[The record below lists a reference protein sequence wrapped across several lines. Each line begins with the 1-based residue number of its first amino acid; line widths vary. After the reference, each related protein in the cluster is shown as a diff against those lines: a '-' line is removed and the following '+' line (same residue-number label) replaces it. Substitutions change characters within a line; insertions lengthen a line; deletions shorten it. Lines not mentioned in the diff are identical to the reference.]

1 MANKKIMTL
10 FNYIGG
16 KTWLRNQLREEI
28 NKNLIGK
35 KITTYVEPFAGGL
48 GAFLGVYD
56 ILVENKI
63 KTVILNDINS
73 KLINFYK
80 IVKNEHENLI
90 NEYMKLELEYE
101 KTIPLDSKLLHKTK
115 DKIKLKLMLLNSEL
129 FYKKIR
135 NKFNSNQSDLESA
148 VSLLFLQNHCFN
160 GIYRENL
167 KGGYNTPFNWES
179 KTFNEEKIRE
189 KIVAVNKVFNLFVI
203 EFSNKSFVDL
213 NYNNNSFYYLDPP
226 YINDINT
233 NENKYNKDSF
243 DIDKQKLLIKKIKG
257 ASFLYSNHDN
267 DILIK
272 EFEENNMSVNINKV
286 SRKNIIS
293 SSNESRKTDKIE
305 ILVSSKHN

>member
-16 KTWLRNQLREEI
+16 KTWLRHQLREEI
-28 NKNLIGK
+28 SKNLIGK

-48 GAFLGVYD
+48 GAFLGVYNV
-56 ILVENKI
+56 LVENKI
-63 KTVILNDINS
+63 NNVILNDINS
-73 KLINFYK
+73 KLINFYQ

-101 KTIPLDSKLLHKTK
+101 KTIPLESKILYKTK
-115 DKIKLKLMLLNSEL
+115 DKIKLKLMLINSEL

-135 NKFNSNQSDLESA
+135 NKFNSNQSNLESA

-167 KGGYNTPFNWES
+167 KGEYNTPFNWES
-179 KTFNEEKIRE
+179 KTFNEDKIRE
-189 KIVAVNKVFNLFVI
+189 KIVTVNKVFNLFVI
-203 EFSNKSFVDL
+203 EFSNKSFLDL
-213 NYNNNSFYYLDPP
+213 NYNNHSFYYLDPP

-243 DIDKQKLLIKKIKG
+243 NLDKQKILINKIKST
-257 ASFLYSNHDN
+257 SFVYSNHDN

-272 EFEENNMSVNINKV
+272 EFEYNNIPITVSKV

-293 SSNESRKTDKIE
+293 ASNESRKIDKIE